1 MDNNKNTQA
10 IIKVLSVVLL
20 AMLVITV
27 LNIAWAIIKSS
38 LAFIVTAGVLVL
50 VGMGVAWVI
59 NEIRNHG

>member
-10 IIKVLSVVLL
+10 IIKVLSIVLL

-27 LNIAWAIIKSS
+27 LNIVWAIIKSS

-59 NEIRNHG
+59 NEIKNHG